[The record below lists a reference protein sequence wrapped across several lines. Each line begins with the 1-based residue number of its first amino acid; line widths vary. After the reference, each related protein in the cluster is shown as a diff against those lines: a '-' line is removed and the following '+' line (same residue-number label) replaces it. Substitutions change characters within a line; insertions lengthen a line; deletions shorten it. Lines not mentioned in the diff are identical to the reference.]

1 MKKIPMFLLMIA
13 PYAFVKIFFDW
24 GPSAAL
30 LLTYPSVLLLNMVY
44 PYILSKLNFSGRKLL
59 FWDMF
64 LKLWN
69 IPLYLWAFLFVL
81 FGMVLAIPA
90 IPFLFLLDYTLLLA
104 TSQYGISGILK
115 LHRGSQFTKKAAAL
129 NILLHFMFCFDVFSA
144 VYCYVK
150 ARKQGA

>member
-1 MKKIPMFLLMIA
+1 
-13 PYAFVKIFFDW
+13 
-24 GPSAAL
+24 
-30 LLTYPSVLLLNMVY
+30 MVY

-104 TSQYGISGILK
+104 TSQYGISGSLK
-115 LHRGSQFTKKAAAL
+115 LHRGGQFTKKAAAL
-129 NILLHFMFCFDVFSA
+129 NILLHFLFCFDVFSA
-144 VYCYVK
+144 IYCYVK

>member
-1 MKKIPMFLLMIA
+1 
-13 PYAFVKIFFDW
+13 
-24 GPSAAL
+24 
-30 LLTYPSVLLLNMVY
+30 
-44 PYILSKLNFSGRKLL
+44 
-59 FWDMF
+59 MF

-115 LHRGSQFTKKAAAL
+115 LHRGGQFTKKAAAL